1 MKIMHVV
8 MGICAVSAL
17 QTAQAAQTQS
27 GVVLPHEHH
36 RNGIA
41 WMSGGIGK
49 AEADAMRAQ
58 ASRYDLR
65 LVLAEARKPRA
76 AFLGQATVK
85 ITDARGKATSI
96 RTDGPLLFLKL
107 PPGHYSVMADVEGH
121 RLTRSVTVT
130 PKAPVQA
137 TLLWPKSVG

>member
-1 MKIMHVV
+1 MKMMQVV
-8 MGICAVSAL
+8 MGIAVVTAL
-17 QTAQAAQTQS
+17 QTAQAAQPES
-27 GVVLPHEHH
+27 GVLLPQVHH
-36 RNGIA
+36 RNGIT
-41 WMSGGIGK
+41 WMSGGIGQ
-49 AEADAMRAQ
+49 AEAGAMRNE

-85 ITDARGKATSI
+85 ITDAAGKVVSI

-107 PPGHYSVMADVEGH
+107 PPGHYSVMAEVEGH
-121 RLTRSVTVT
+121 RLTRSVTVN
-130 PKAPVQA
+130 PEAPVQA